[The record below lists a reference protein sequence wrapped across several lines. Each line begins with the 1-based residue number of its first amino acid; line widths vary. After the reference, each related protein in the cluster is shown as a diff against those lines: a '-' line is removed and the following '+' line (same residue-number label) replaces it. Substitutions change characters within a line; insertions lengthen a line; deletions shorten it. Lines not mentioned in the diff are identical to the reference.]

1 MKTRFLIIFLC
12 FGGLAPGETDSLLD
26 QAMIKL
32 EKKDYV
38 GALADLRRIL
48 EEPEPNPIVHYQIGV
63 CQTLLGKYPEALDSF
78 HRARGAGIGGWELWS
93 GLGMA
98 YFNLGENSRSREYFD
113 RVLKSNPDHRTAHF
127 YIGRIELKE
136 GFYAQAEQ
144 KFRKV
149 LTVDPS
155 HDGAFFSLGR
165 SLVLQGRIAEGKRV
179 SEQHRSRQHLRDRL
193 QTLQE
198 MASSPRAPAETFV
211 ELGNVYVELGDRKNA
226 ILALERAERLK
237 PGTLLT
243 SLARGKISYFE
254 GKFAAAEKYLS
265 QYLKLRGEACDA
277 HMFLGLSQ
285 KAQRKVDPA
294 RESLRKALEFCPRR
308 TLLLSNLAELEIQGK
323 NLKEARA
330 LADEIL
336 LLDPASPTGPFLVAV
351 CRVYRKDPVGAEKWA
366 LQALQLNPN
375 DPEHHRLLR
384 HIYSA
389 KGEPER
395 AKEHAKQMQRLLQKR
410 TSNP

>member
-1 MKTRFLIIFLC
+1 MKARILILALC
-12 FGGLAPGETDSLLD
+12 FGGLASGGSDPLLD

-32 EKKDYV
+32 EKKNYV

-48 EEPEPNPIVHYQIGV
+48 KEPEPNPIVHYQIGV

-78 HRARGAGIGGWELWS
+78 HRARAAGIDGWELWS

-113 RVLKSNPDHRTAHF
+113 RVLESNPDHPTAHF
-127 YIGRIELKE
+127 YRGRIDLKE
-136 GFYAQAEQ
+136 GLYAQAEQ
-144 KFRKV
+144 QFRKV
-149 LTVDPS
+149 LALDPN

-179 SEQHRSRQHLRDRL
+179 SEQHRSQQHLRDRL

-198 MASSPRAPAETFV
+198 MASSPQAPAETFV
-211 ELGNVYVELGDRKNA
+211 ELGSVYAELGDRKNA
-226 ILALERAERLK
+226 ILALERAERLE

-254 GKFAAAEKYLS
+254 GKFAAAEQYLS
-265 QYLKLRGEACDA
+265 QYLKLRGEDCDA
-277 HMFLGLSQ
+277 YSLLGLSQ
-285 KAQRKVDPA
+285 KAQRKVTAA
-294 RESLRKALEFCPRR
+294 RENLRQALEFCPRR
-308 TLLLSNLAELEIQGK
+308 TSLLSNLAELEIQGN
-323 NLKEARA
+323 NLDEARA
-330 LADEIL
+330 LADEIM
-336 LLDPASPTGPFLVAV
+336 LLDPASATGPFLVAV
-351 CRVYRKDPVGAEKWA
+351 CRVYRKDPAGAEKWA
-366 LQALQLNPN
+366 LQALKLNPN

-389 KGEPER
+389 TGEPER
-395 AKEHAKQMQRLLQKR
+395 AKEHQMQMQRLLQKR